1 MSGGD
6 TIGKYF
12 SFTVEISQTGF
23 NLAVCVGFVSLSD
36 ESGIESAEFLFT
48 PQHMK
53 IIIHCKLVCFLTQTF
68 ATEFSCST
76 SMLGTRFVTYI
87 CLGIEGADNRT
98 LKFHFELSG
107 GSRIP
112 KLILSTA
119 VALMELLSHPKAI
132 SKLRFVFWTIWLHI
146 PLVILAEKLFS

>member
-36 ESGIESAEFLFT
+36 KSGIESAKFLST

-68 ATEFSCST
+68 ATE
-76 SMLGTRFVTYI
+76 
-87 CLGIEGADNRT
+87 
-98 LKFHFELSG
+98 LSG

-112 KLILSTA
+112 KLIVDSSRADGTPQ
-119 VALMELLSHPKAI
+119 S
-132 SKLRFVFWTIWLHI
+132 S
-146 PLVILAEKLFS
+146 